1 MAYFYEFE
9 LILAGII
16 LLSAMTAGGV
26 RIWFKKRADLKKSEH
41 LENQEQDKNL

>member
-1 MAYFYEFE
+1 LAYFYEFE

-26 RIWFKKRADLKKSEH
+26 RIWFKKRADLKSEH
-41 LENQEQDKNL
+41 LQNQEEDKNL